1 MAGCTLKFETGG
13 VAVMTVSETSYNG
26 QMISPNMSII
36 QSTLRHRFTW
46 KIGNDIHDVV
56 SWSRYLFLRN
66 YSQRVVDKSCG
77 LLNIHKSR
85 YVHATATNMLIILER
100 QQCLYKH
107 KYTQEQ

>member
-1 MAGCTLKFETGG
+1 
-13 VAVMTVSETSYNG
+13 MTAHNLVVNL
-26 QMISPNMSII
+26 
-36 QSTLRHRFTW
+36 QSTLRRRFAW
-46 KIGNDIHDVV
+46 KIGNDIHAMV
-56 SWSRYLFLRN
+56 SRSRYRFLHN
-66 YSQRVVDKSCG
+66 YSQLAVDKSCG